1 VWFLPRRGAGH
12 AAARTVLS
20 ACAYN
25 LRVDAPFK
33 ERMTGAL
40 IVVAAV
46 ILIVSEM
53 FSGPEPKP
61 ASTTVLP
68 AQSAEAGAPLRTY
81 SMGLGDA
88 PDAAVAVTSSPA
100 PLPALTEPVP
110 APVVEAEPV
119 SVPAAAVAEPP
130 APEKPKVTTA
140 AASPAGKWWVQIGVY
155 SSQDNAER
163 LARKLRATGIDIDV
177 VKLKS
182 GGKDMFRLRA
192 GPARD
197 RAEAEALRAR
207 VAATGNDAKL
217 VAP

>member
-1 VWFLPRRGAGH
+1 
-12 AAARTVLS
+12 
-20 ACAYN
+20 
-25 LRVDAPFK
+25 
-33 ERMTGAL
+33 MTGAL

-61 ASTTVLP
+61 ASTAVLP

-81 SMGLGDA
+81 SMGLGDT
-88 PDAAVAVTSSPA
+88 PDAALAVQPSAA
-100 PLPALTEPVP
+100 PLPAAPEPEP
-110 APVVEAEPV
+110 APVVAAIEPV
-119 SVPAAAVAEPP
+119 AAAAAAVAEPP
-130 APEKPKVTTA
+130 AAERPGTTAA
-140 AASPAGKWWVQIGVY
+140 AASPAGRWWVQIGVY
-155 SSQDNAER
+155 SSQENAER
-163 LARKLRATGIDIDV
+163 LARKLRATGIDIAV
-177 VKLKS
+177 AKLKS

-197 RAEAEALRAR
+197 RPEAEALQAR